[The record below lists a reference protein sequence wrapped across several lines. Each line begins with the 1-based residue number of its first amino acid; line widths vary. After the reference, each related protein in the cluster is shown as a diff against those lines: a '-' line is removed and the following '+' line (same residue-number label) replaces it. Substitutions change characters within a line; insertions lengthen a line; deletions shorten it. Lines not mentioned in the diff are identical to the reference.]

1 MDSDLNGR
9 GSMCARFGVSD
20 VNGAKDV
27 IADDFAGFLTS
38 CDIHVVKFATNEA
51 RLYVV
56 VSDFYYVYVSTTLTL
71 YV

>member
-1 MDSDLNGR
+1 
-9 GSMCARFGVSD
+9 MCARFGVSD

-38 CDIHVVKFATNEA
+38 CDIQAVSFVKYGA

-56 VSDFYYVYVSTTLTL
+56 ISDFYYVYVSTTLTL